1 ARPRLDHPAHDIK
14 GFTALL
20 RMIGDKIDAL
30 LGDKGRDADAVR
42 EALKEIEVDV
52 EAIIPSKSN
61 RKQPIEFD
69 RQAYKQRNLME
80 PGFNKLKNWPR
91 IATRYDKSA
100 AAAISSRSA
109 SVGLGG
115 DKPAHD
121 EDAGQLFRPHS
132 ERCVRVGG
140 FRWVSMGFASGSTH
154 PTHFLR
160 TFILPRLTGEDDRSS
175 RLRADERT
183 HRSDYRHLR

>member
-1 ARPRLDHPAHDIK
+1 MPRPLARRLYDQVHAAATAKVGRSASRSGGQAHDIK

-91 IATRYDKSA
+91 IATCTT
-100 AAAISSRSA
+100 SR
-109 SVGLGG
+109 
-115 DKPAHD
+115 
-121 EDAGQLFRPHS
+121 R
-132 ERCVRVGG
+132 
-140 FRWVSMGFASGSTH
+140 
-154 PTHFLR
+154 
-160 TFILPRLTGEDDRSS
+160 RL
-175 RLRADERT
+175 L
-183 HRSDYRHLR
+183 YRHGQRVSVSVETSPRMTRMRDSFSALIVSVA

>member
-1 ARPRLDHPAHDIK
+1 
-14 GFTALL
+14 
-20 RMIGDKIDAL
+20 MIGDKIDAL

-140 FRWVSMGFASGSTH
+140 FRWVSPPAQ
-154 PTHFLR
+154 PILR
-160 TFILPRLTGEDDRSS
+160 TFYALSSSPASRGRMIDRPACAGTSGLTAQTTAIFDESRTTARDARAPNPR
-175 RLRADERT
+175 
-183 HRSDYRHLR
+183 